1 MQPHYRDY
9 LWASAHPAGKAY
21 GQAASTQ
28 AGQLQQALSPCV
40 LAVTRALN
48 HTFGAHHDMP
58 DLARAVVNWSTGRTR
73 RRARSIIQFQMRWGA
88 LRSEV
93 PAAER
98 SRFLKASLRG
108 LRRGGCL
115 VRPTRT
121 RRARFSG
128 DRYGAACL
136 FPGFPPGCTPAGA
149 GTGTGTGTGAGA
161 GAGAGTGTGT
171 GAGTG
176 TGTGTGGSEGTDTDT
191 AGGGAGSG
199 NTQSFDPNAFANI
212 LGASLQGVGALFGGI
227 AQIHTAVNASGGD
240 ASALSDSANAQ
251 LQTSAN
257 ELAQSK
263 SDLADAILNNNRL
276 AEQMAQDRMNQSI
289 ANAANTVNDEQGSG
303 SGGLGAGAWVGI
315 GLGGV
320 AVVGL
325 IAFLAMR
332 GGGGAANFD
341 YSY

>member
-1 MQPHYRDY
+1 MQPHYRDA
-9 LWASAHPAGKAY
+9 LWANAHPAGKAY
-21 GQAASTQ
+21 GQAAGLQ
-28 AGQLQQALSPCV
+28 AGQLRQPLSPCV
-40 LAVTRALN
+40 QAVTRSLN
-48 HTFGAHHDMP
+48 ATPGMRNHP
-58 DLARAVVNWSTGRTR
+58 DNPELARAVVQWGTGRTR
-73 RRARSIIQFQMRWGA
+73 RRARSIIQFQMRWGI
-88 LRSEV
+88 LRHEIP
-93 PAAER
+93 PAKRNA
-98 SRFLKASLRG
+98 FLRASLRG
-108 LRRGGCL
+108 LRKGGCL
-115 VRPTRT
+115 VRATQT

-128 DRYGAACL
+128 DRYG
-136 FPGFPPGCTPAGA
+136 FTW
-149 GTGTGTGTGAGA
+149 TGTGFDFSN
-161 GAGAGTGTGT
+161 
-171 GAGTG
+171 
-176 TGTGTGGSEGTDTDT
+176 GGSSGDTSSGGASDT
-191 AGGGAGSG
+191 EGGGAGSG
-199 NTQSFDPNAFANI
+199 NKQSFDPNAFANI
-212 LGASLQGVGALFGGI
+212 LGTALAGAGALFGGI
-227 AQIHTAVNASGGD
+227 GQLHAAVNASGGD
-240 ASALSDSANAQ
+240 SSALSAEANAK

-332 GGGGAANFD
+332 GRGGAANFA